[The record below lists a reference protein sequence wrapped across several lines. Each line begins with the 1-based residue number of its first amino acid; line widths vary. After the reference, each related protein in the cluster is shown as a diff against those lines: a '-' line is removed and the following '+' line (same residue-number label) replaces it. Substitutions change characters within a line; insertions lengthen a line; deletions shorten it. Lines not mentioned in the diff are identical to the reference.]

1 MVAMTD
7 AGTLLPSDRPLTVE
21 DLYLLPDD
29 GNRYELDDGLLVVSP
44 APVVGHQ
51 AVVHQLGVML
61 EAACPAGFVVLP
73 GSGVEMSP
81 IQYRVPDLV
90 VVRADDASFGAASVT
105 KPPVLAIEVASPSTA
120 VYDRNRK
127 KDVYAEFG
135 IASYWIVV
143 PDLEKPKLTAYQL
156 HMGRQRRSEYALVA
170 EVIGT
175 DPFRAIR
182 PFSCEVVPAGLIP
195 AAWRP

>member
-44 APVVGHQ
+44 A
-51 AVVHQLGVML
+51 
-61 EAACPAGFVVLP
+61 
-73 GSGVEMSP
+73 
-81 IQYRVPDLV
+81 
-90 VVRADDASFGAASVT
+90 
-105 KPPVLAIEVASPSTA
+105 
-120 VYDRNRK
+120 
-127 KDVYAEFG
+127 
-135 IASYWIVV
+135 
-143 PDLEKPKLTAYQL
+143 L
-156 HMGRQRRSEYALVA
+156 HMGRQRRNEYRLVA

-175 DPFRAIR
+175 DPFRATR